1 MASHLVIV
9 ILSQLDH
16 VPQLMEAWEQAG
28 VPGITIMDS
37 IGGFRARRWL
47 ERSGLPF
54 SAALR
59 NLFQAEEVRGRVLL
73 AAIDDEAVLERAI
86 AEAERVVGGFD
97 RPHGGVLLVIP
108 IQAAYGIRKHVPTPS
123 EEKPPLLAP
132 TGPRTITRRTPISEV
147 LNRLKLT
154 PVIIHEDD
162 TLEEAARAMLQQ
174 PNVQCACVVNDE
186 NRLVGILPL
195 TTIADD
201 VFLHIV
207 PEEFLSHVTDLDGV
221 ADFMQRSQAR
231 QVRAAMQPPIW
242 VKPDD
247 TVQDAFKKMH
257 ESGLNGLPVVDDNY
271 RIIGYVNLL
280 ELLDVWLS
288 AEGAE
293 EEKKVDHQ
301 ERGQE
306 QGT

>member
-9 ILSQLDH
+9 ILSRLDH

-86 AEAERVVGGFD
+86 AEAERILGGFD
-97 RPHGGVLLVIP
+97 RPHGGVLLALP
-108 IQAAYGIRKHVPTPS
+108 ISVAYGIRKRIPEP
-123 EEKPPLLAP
+123 EEEEPPLLAP
-132 TGPRTITRRTPISEV
+132 SGPRTITRRTPISEV

-154 PVIIHEDD
+154 PVIVHEDD
-162 TLEEAARAMLQQ
+162 TLEEAARAMVQQ
-174 PNVQCACVVNDE
+174 PSVQCACVVNDE
-186 NRLVGILPL
+186 GRLVGILPL
-195 TTIADD
+195 DTIANDLF
-201 VFLHIV
+201 VHV
-207 PEEFLSHVTDLDGV
+207 MPEEFLSHVTDLEDV
-221 ADFMQRSQAR
+221 AAFAQRSQAR
-231 QVRAAMQPPIW
+231 RVRAAMQPPVW

-247 TVQDAFKKMH
+247 TVQDAFRKMH
-257 ESGLNGLPVVDDNY
+257 ESELHGLPVVDDNY
-271 RIIGYVNLL
+271 RIVGYVNLL
-280 ELLDVWLS
+280 ELVDVWLS
-288 AEGAE
+288 AERGEIQAVPSSGE
-293 EEKKVDHQ
+293 ESAS
-301 ERGQE
+301 
-306 QGT
+306 